1 MSTTRET
8 AEDHLEMMTDIG
20 MIEDHLEVTT
30 DVIEMITMI
39 METDLQGDLK
49 DPADHTVHQQVD
61 QEAMIQ
67 EVQHPEALHLFIGCS
82 LFTDGACDLFLVHVN
97 LTNLGNVNLE
107 EYVVCYNN

>member
-20 MIEDHLEVTT
+20 MIEDHLEAMI

-49 DPADHTVHQQVD
+49 DPADHTVHQQAD

-67 EVQHPEALHLFIGCS
+67 EVQHQGALHQEVAVADLLHQESLQDPRRKRATRKQS
-82 LFTDGACDLFLVHVN
+82 LFLLQK
-97 LTNLGNVNLE
+97 
-107 EYVVCYNN
+107 Y

>member
-67 EVQHPEALHLFIGCS
+67 EVQHPEALHQEAAVADLLHQESLQDQGRKRVTRKQS
-82 LFTDGACDLFLVHVN
+82 LFLLQK
-97 LTNLGNVNLE
+97 
-107 EYVVCYNN
+107 Y